1 MGRGAGLE
9 AGDWGG
15 VERVRWGVRGGRV
28 RGTERAGAC
37 VEVLGGEAGGLRAWA
52 VVEAWRM
59 WMGGRRMRGSVGMWG
74 CVCGVGCG
82 GEEGRS
88 SVSAGSVEL
97 CRTIA
102 CGGLAVRA

>member
-37 VEVLGGEAGGLRAWA
+37 VEVLGGDAGGVACVGCSRDMAH
-52 VVEAWRM
+52 VD
-59 WMGGRRMRGSVGMWG
+59 GREPDAGQRGVVGMCVRCAMWG
-74 CVCGVGCG
+74 
-82 GEEGRS
+82 EGPS
-88 SVSAGSVEL
+88 
-97 CRTIA
+97 
-102 CGGLAVRA
+102 